1 MISKVHFHSVV
12 QEDLMKEYGLGPNN
26 TILNS
31 LKGEEFIIRTEP
43 TL

>member
-12 QEDLMKEYGLGPNN
+12 QEDLMQEYGLGPNN